1 MSESPHT
8 RTVTARWWR
17 SFMRMIVDGN
27 EGIAGLRLA
36 CADSVVR
43 KSLE

>member
-1 MSESPHT
+1 MSEPHHS

-27 EGIAGLRLA
+27 EGIADLRLA
-36 CADSVVR
+36 CADRVFRESP
-43 KSLE
+43 E